1 MILIWVH
8 PAFIKVD
15 VEGFEPNVLA
25 GARRLIAKACPL
37 MLVEF
42 NSWTLLL
49 QHYDPL
55 TFAGAIWSSF
65 DVLQMFQGERP
76 LPPSPD
82 PTTFVCTNL
91 TQHGCVTDLLLRPK
105 AEVSNVHV
113 MTDTPQAAQLHLLVP
128 YPRTLVTSCVE
139 SSAKSHQIIA
149 GMMTASVSRPA
160 RCGCGASGLRQV
172 IPVRPSDP
180 LDHPDVQQSAQ
191 LPGQSGRR
199 EHRRGPP
206 ADHLGGCQ
214 QY

>member
-1 MILIWVH
+1 MSPAQSPSTTTAPWSVATFGAAVVCKVVALDDLDLGT

-113 MTDTPQAAQLHLLVP
+113 MTDTPQAAQLRLCSPLP
-128 YPRTLVTSCVE
+128 PD
-139 SSAKSHQIIA
+139 SSR
-149 GMMTASVSRPA
+149 V
-160 RCGCGASGLRQV
+160 LR
-172 IPVRPSDP
+172 
-180 LDHPDVQQSAQ
+180 
-191 LPGQSGRR
+191 
-199 EHRRGPP
+199 
-206 ADHLGGCQ
+206 
-214 QY
+214 